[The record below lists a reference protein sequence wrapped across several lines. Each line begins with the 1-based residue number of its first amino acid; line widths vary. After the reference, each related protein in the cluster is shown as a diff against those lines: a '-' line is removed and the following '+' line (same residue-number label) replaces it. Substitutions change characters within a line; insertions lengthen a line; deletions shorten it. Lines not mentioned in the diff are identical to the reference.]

1 MICVAISVRS
11 AMLRSNMKKSQLRY
25 SRGYKLKK
33 HSYQKRS
40 LETGKFRKI
49 VLIFTWV
56 LFLILALSYVLFF
69 SPIFEI
75 KEIKISGDYT
85 IEDEEIYNTLNDI
98 LDKKILIFFDHNNIF
113 LIQKNSL
120 FKTLNKNFP
129 QILSIKMN
137 KNIINKT
144 LVLNIMERREVGIYC
159 EGKFA
164 PLEPQENESTALEY
178 SQGECYYIDVNGVIF
193 EKAPQTSGT
202 LILVI
207 KDLSLIDAKIG
218 ESIIGPELLTEL
230 INLRIYLSDQ
240 LSLKVVD
247 FVIDSNI
254 LKEIRINTNEGWYL
268 LLDPSR
274 SLLEQAE
281 DLRLALDEKIKDE
294 RSNLKYIDL
303 RIENR
308 VYYK

>member
-1 MICVAISVRS
+1 LICVAISVRS

-49 VLIFTWV
+49 ILIFTWV

-164 PLEPQENESTALEY
+164 PLEPQENESAALEY

-207 KDLSLIDAKIG
+207 KDLSLVDAKIG